1 MRKVKEIFPGLVVSV
16 GIISILLGRFIP
28 KLGAATIAIFL
39 GMFVGNLFLNQDI
52 FQKGYKFSETDL
64 LSYSIVLLGA
74 TLSVSTLM
82 ELGIGGITFIVV
94 QMTITIIGALYIGK
108 KLGFGQNFRFMMA
121 SGNAV
126 CGSSA
131 IAATAPVIDAD
142 DKEKGIVITIVN
154 VTGIFLMFLLP
165 LIANLLYN
173 LEPMKTSG
181 LIGGT
186 LQSVGQVV
194 ASGAMVSEEVKD
206 LATIFKIVR
215 VILLVV
221 VVLIFGHLKHKTN
234 EEIVEEEIEDVK
246 KGKVKV
252 PWYVIGF
259 FITCALFSEKIA
271 NRIFELTHRT
281 NEIFGKFLSGKIIDS
296 AIIGVLSF
304 VVFSI
309 FKIPYTL
316 LISVIIGVTNII
328 PFFGPFIGAIPSFI
342 IILFV
347 SPTKALIFLILIF
360 IIQQIDGNIIG
371 PKILGDSIG
380 ISAFWI
386 LFAIL
391 VAGEF
396 MGLVGMIIGV
406 PVFAIIYSVI
416 KEDVE
421 YKLKNKD
428 LPTET
433 KDYMNKM

>member
-1 MRKVKEIFPGLVVSV
+1 MRKVKEIFPGLVVSVSV

-94 QMTITIIGALYIGK
+94 QMTIIGALYIGK

-234 EEIVEEEIEDVK
+234 EEIVEEEIKDVK

-259 FITCALFSEKIA
+259 FITCALFSIGIISPALSDVCKA
-271 NRIFELTHRT
+271 VSNKL
-281 NEIFGKFLSGKIIDS
+281 EIFALAAIGLKVNVKDLIKQGKVVSLYGLFV
-296 AIIGVLSF
+296 GVLQIISA
-304 VVFSI
+304 VILISI
-309 FKIPYTL
+309 FI
-316 LISVIIGVTNII
+316 V
-328 PFFGPFIGAIPSFI
+328 
-342 IILFV
+342 
-347 SPTKALIFLILIF
+347 
-360 IIQQIDGNIIG
+360 
-371 PKILGDSIG
+371 
-380 ISAFWI
+380 
-386 LFAIL
+386 
-391 VAGEF
+391 
-396 MGLVGMIIGV
+396 
-406 PVFAIIYSVI
+406 
-416 KEDVE
+416 
-421 YKLKNKD
+421 
-428 LPTET
+428 
-433 KDYMNKM
+433 